1 VLSDLCRR
9 LLERVLPKTIPL
21 VELPEAEP
29 SWQLAHQHACDI
41 ATRHGYR
48 ADLYVWLD
56 VPSDVPYAEPKAP
69 RSSALWVARRH
80 RPMALLGD
88 VSFLLRELRNKRT
101 VRPRLVFPAELREEI
116 SAAIEPM
123 P

>member
-1 VLSDLCRR
+1 
-9 LLERVLPKTIPL
+9 LLQRILPKTIPL
-21 VELPEAEP
+21 ADVPEAAS
-29 SWQLAHQHACDI
+29 SWQLAHERACEI
-41 ATRHGYR
+41 ATARGFR

-56 VPSDVPYAEPKAP
+56 VPSDVPYAESEAP

-80 RPMALLGD
+80 RPMTLLGD

-116 SAAIEPM
+116 SAAIEPLS
-123 P
+123 